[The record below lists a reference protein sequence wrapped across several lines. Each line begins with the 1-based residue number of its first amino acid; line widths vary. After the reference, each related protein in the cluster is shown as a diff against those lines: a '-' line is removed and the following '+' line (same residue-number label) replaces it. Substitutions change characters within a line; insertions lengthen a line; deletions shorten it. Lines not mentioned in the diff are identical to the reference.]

1 MGKREINNSRNT
13 NGQQAIENISSPAVT
28 EQMQMKTYQLTDNLT
43 LWGPTHQVIQKRTWG
58 SSGMTGEWPPNAK
71 WGAGGADK
79 AP

>member
-1 MGKREINNSRNT
+1 MGKREINHSRNT

-58 SSGMTGEWPPNAK
+58 SSGMTGE
-71 WGAGGADK
+71 
-79 AP
+79 